1 MTPSARGLTTGTLL
15 ERGPPTTYRLALV
28 SSLTYWQAVT
38 GSRGSPAHWT
48 LGRLHRYGLAKE
60 LLRGAANDHVD
71 LRPLLYNEAAD
82 CSELL

>member
-1 MTPSARGLTTGTLL
+1 M
-15 ERGPPTTYRLALV
+15 
-28 SSLTYWQAVT
+28 T